1 MLKKNPNCVE
11 TIKRL
16 RRYIG
21 NCKNWELSDE
31 EKKAFSENAEKIREH
46 ADTIYNIFKVSVSS
60 LDLFT
65 VRNRNSEFAFKTL
78 NIRVLCRRKV
88 TQKQPFHYPHFW

>member
-1 MLKKNPNCVE
+1 MEITAVMLKKNPNCVE

-31 EKKAFSENAEKIREH
+31 AKKVFNENAEKIREH
-46 ADTIYNIFKVSVSS
+46 ADGIYTIFKVSVFEDYLAIFRRRIS
-60 LDLFT
+60 L
-65 VRNRNSEFAFKTL
+65 NH
-78 NIRVLCRRKV
+78 IR
-88 TQKQPFHYPHFW
+88 